1 MIECMKKRT
10 NNSEMCVNNGEIVKK
25 MNFKTERQIWPK
37 NVTKALK

>member
-1 MIECMKKRT
+1 MNEKKT
-10 NNSEMCVNNGEIVKK
+10 SNSGMCVNNGEIVKKK